1 MRPEAQVLQ
10 TVSPQNCFLCQRLF
24 AHLGVTVEEQIA
36 ICMDIWAQKLL
47 HEPPI
52 DIVLHQVQA
61 WILKVIAFN
70 LPTRQELMNL
80 VDRLIE
86 VLFVFD
92 CL

>member
-1 MRPEAQVLQ
+1 
-10 TVSPQNCFLCQRLF
+10 
-24 AHLGVTVEEQIA
+24 
-36 ICMDIWAQKLL
+36 MDVWAQKLL